1 MRGSLWLRA
10 SLGAVLMTTAC
21 ATVPPSLGGAG
32 LSAMPADVDVAV
44 VVRVPALRAP
54 LAAVVDEA
62 EVPLPEWLFERV
74 VVVVAGVYVGA
85 ERGYLIWM
93 QGVDLDRGMAARLLI
108 SPKWFYVAEPYPHY
122 RSADAAVLLP
132 GGDVLVMTNLPLG
145 RVQRA
150 FDAEAFSLPA
160 DATLEE
166 GTVDLLLVVPDVA
179 GTIAV
184 LAADSALGLL
194 AEAFPAEDL
203 WLAGNAAGDGLV
215 ASGALRTGDPNLAR
229 LLAALAGKIPGLADV
244 LLRSDGTWVR
254 LAGLMRYEH
263 LIGVARVML
272 DPEGFRPAGTDEA
285 GP

>member
-1 MRGSLWLRA
+1 MRGSLWLPA

-21 ATVPPSLGGAG
+21 VTVPPSLGGAG

-74 VVVVAGVYVGA
+74 AVVVAGVYVGA

-203 WLAGNAAGDGLV
+203 WLAGTAAGDGLV
-215 ASGALRTGDPNLAR
+215 ASGALRTGDANLAR

-254 LAGLMRYEH
+254 LAGLVRYEN
-263 LIGVARVML
+263 LIGVARFML
-272 DPEGFRPAGTDEA
+272 DPEGSRPAGTDEA

>member
-1 MRGSLWLRA
+1 MRGWLWLPA

-74 VVVVAGVYVGA
+74 AVVVAGVYVGA

-145 RVQRA
+145 RVERA

-203 WLAGNAAGDGLV
+203 WLAGTAAGDGLV

-244 LLRSDGTWVR
+244 LLRSDGTSVR

>member
-1 MRGSLWLRA
+1 MRGSLWLPA

-54 LAAVVDEA
+54 LAAVVDGA

-74 VVVVAGVYVGA
+74 AVVVAGVYVGA

-254 LAGLMRYEH
+254 LAGLMQYEH

>member
-1 MRGSLWLRA
+1 MWVPA
-10 SLGAVLMTTAC
+10 SLGAALMIVAC
-21 ATVPPSLGGAG
+21 ATTPPSFGRAS
-32 LSAMPADVDVAV
+32 LSAMPADVDVALA
-44 VVRVPALRAP
+44 VRVPALRAP

-74 VVVVAGVYVGA
+74 AVIVAGVYVGA

-108 SPKWFYVAEPYPHY
+108 SPEWFYVAEPYPHY

-160 DATLEE
+160 DATLDE
-166 GTVDLLLVVPDVA
+166 GTDLLLVVPDLA

>member
-10 SLGAVLMTTAC
+10 SLGAALMTTAC
-21 ATVPPSLGGAG
+21 VTVPPSLGGAG

-74 VVVVAGVYVGA
+74 AVVVAGVYVGA

>member
-1 MRGSLWLRA
+1 MRGSLWLPA
-10 SLGAVLMTTAC
+10 SLGVVLMTTAC

-54 LAAVVDEA
+54 LAAVVDDA

-74 VVVVAGVYVGA
+74 AVVVAGVYVGA